1 MIPRVNSYFSGAGLM
16 DLGLLRAGLDV
27 QLSVEIDETC
37 CASLRRN
44 FGHQVQR
51 GDMRAKL
58 AEAEP
63 ECDVMAATYPCTR
76 YAYSAAIHGHLTGD
90 ELYLHFFRHVAINR
104 PEAYLLENVPGMKKF
119 PVVMEAMTRLPDYY
133 VRVVC
138 PVRATTW
145 LPQRRDRLIIIGT
158 KRAFDFREPEP
169 QLRPSLADLL
179 EADPAVQ
186 IPDYVARRIQG
197 AYRDQPIVSDPAAG
211 DIAPTCVAHYSKDLS
226 TRLVRDARY
235 PHGLRPYTVR
245 EYARLQGVPDSFEFA
260 GTAQQSYRQI
270 GNGVAVPMA
279 EWAGRE
285 MLRYFAHGHGRGG
298 SN

>member
-1 MIPRVNSYFSGAGLM
+1 M
-16 DLGLLRAGLDV
+16 DLGLVRAGLDV
-27 QLSVEIDETC
+27 QLSVEIDTTC
-37 CASLRRN
+37 CATLRRN
-44 FGHQVQR
+44 FGHEVRQC
-51 GDMRAKL
+51 DMRGKL
-58 AEAEP
+58 ALDEP
-63 ECDVMAATYPCTR
+63 AADVLCATYPCTK
-76 YAYSAAIHGHLTGD
+76 YAPSAAIHGHLTGD
-90 ELYLHFFRHVAINR
+90 ELYLHFFRHLAIRR

-119 PVVMEAMTRLPDYY
+119 PVVMEAMTRLPDYH

-138 PVRATTW
+138 PVQAETW
-145 LPQRRDRLIIIGT
+145 LPQRRSRLIIIGT
-158 KRAFDFREPEP
+158 RRAFPVREPEP
-169 QLRPSLADLL
+169 QLRPALADLL
-179 EADPAVQ
+179 ETEPAVE

-197 AYRDQPIVSDPAAG
+197 AYRDRPIVSDPAAG

-260 GTAQQSYRQI
+260 GTAQQAYRQI

-285 MLRYFAHGHGRGG
+285 LLRYFSRSRGG
-298 SN
+298 RN